1 MLFRSVNNMAYK
13 VTQAI
18 RDLQDN
24 QRYYRAGDVY
34 PRKDLEVDDERVAEL
49 VKGGYIVADV
59 EEDAD
64 LYKLK
69 KDELVALA
77 VEKGIEVDTKDTKA
91 EIIEKLEV

>member
-1 MLFRSVNNMAYK
+1 MAYK

-24 QRYYRAGDVY
+24 QRYYRAGDTF
-34 PRKDLEVDDERVAEL
+34 PRNGLKVDDERVAEL
-49 VKGGYIVADV
+49 VKGGYIVAEV

-64 LYKLK
+64 LSKLK

-77 VEKGIEVDTKDTKA
+77 VEKGIEVDTNDTKA

>member
-1 MLFRSVNNMAYK
+1 MAFK
-13 VTQAI
+13 VTTPI
-18 RDLQDN
+18 RDSKDN
-24 QRYYRAGDVY
+24 KHYYDAGDIF
-34 PRKDLEVDDERVAEL
+34 PREGLDVDDERVAEL
-49 VKGGYIVADV
+49 IAGGYIVADV

-64 LYKLK
+64 LSKLK

>member
-1 MLFRSVNNMAYK
+1 MAFK

-24 QRYYRAGDVY
+24 NFYYAAGDIY
-34 PRKDLEVDDERVAEL
+34 PRKNLQVDDERLAEL

-64 LYKLK
+64 LSKLK

>member
-1 MLFRSVNNMAYK
+1 MAYK

-24 QRYYRAGDVY
+24 QRYYRAGDIF

-49 VKGGYIVADV
+49 VKGGYIVADI

-64 LYKLK
+64 LSKLK
-69 KDELVALA
+69 KDELVSLA

>member
-1 MLFRSVNNMAYK
+1 MAYK

-24 QRYYRAGDVY
+24 QRYYRAGDVF
-34 PRKDLEVDDERVAEL
+34 PRNGLKVDDERVAEL

-64 LYKLK
+64 LSKLK

-91 EIIEKLEV
+91 DIIEKLEV

>member
-1 MLFRSVNNMAYK
+1 MAYK

-24 QRYYRAGDVY
+24 QRYYRAGDTF
-34 PRKDLEVDDERVAEL
+34 PRNGLKVDDERVAEL
-49 VKGGYIVADV
+49 VKGGYIVAEV

-64 LYKLK
+64 LSKLK

-77 VEKGIEVDTKDTKA
+77 IEKGIEVDAKDTKA
-91 EIIEKLEV
+91 EIIEKLEA

>member
-1 MLFRSVNNMAYK
+1 MAYK

-24 QRYYRAGDVY
+24 QHYYRAGDIF

-64 LYKLK
+64 LSKLK

-77 VEKGIEVDTKDTKA
+77 VEKGIEVDAKDTKA

>member
-1 MLFRSVNNMAYK
+1 MAYK

-24 QRYYRAGDVY
+24 QHYYRAGDVF
-34 PRKDLEVDDERVAEL
+34 PRNGLKVDDERVAEL

-64 LYKLK
+64 LSKLK

-77 VEKGIEVDTKDTKA
+77 VEKGVEVDTKDTKA
-91 EIIEKLEV
+91 EIIEKLEA

>member
-1 MLFRSVNNMAYK
+1 MAYK

-24 QRYYRAGDVY
+24 QRYYRAGDKF
-34 PRKDLEVDDERVAEL
+34 PRNGLKVDDERVAGL

-64 LYKLK
+64 LSKLK

>member
-1 MLFRSVNNMAYK
+1 MAYK

-24 QRYYRAGDVY
+24 EFYYTSGDVF
-34 PRKDLEVDDERVAEL
+34 PREGLKVDDERLAEL

-64 LYKLK
+64 LSKLK

>member
-1 MLFRSVNNMAYK
+1 MAYK

-18 RDLQDN
+18 RDTQDN
-24 QRYYRAGDVY
+24 DRYYAAGDIY

-59 EEDAD
+59 EEQTD
-64 LYKLK
+64 LSKLK

-77 VEKGIEVDTKDTKA
+77 VEKGVEVDTKNTKA
-91 EIIEKLEV
+91 EIIEKLEA

>member
-1 MLFRSVNNMAYK
+1 MAYK

-18 RDLQDN
+18 RDLKDN
-24 QRYYRAGDVY
+24 QHYYRAGDIF
-34 PRKDLEVDDERVAEL
+34 PREGLEVDDDRVAEL

-59 EEDAD
+59 EDEAD
-64 LYKLK
+64 LSKLK

-77 VEKGIEVDTKDTKA
+77 VEKGIEVDAKDTKA

>member
-1 MLFRSVNNMAYK
+1 MAYK

-24 QRYYRAGDVY
+24 QRYYRAGDKF
-34 PRKDLEVDDERVAEL
+34 PRNGLKVDDERVAEL
-49 VKGGYIVADV
+49 VKGGYIVAEV

-64 LYKLK
+64 LSKLK

-77 VEKGIEVDTKDTKA
+77 IEKGIEVDAKDTKA
-91 EIIEKLEV
+91 DIVEKLEA

>member
-1 MLFRSVNNMAYK
+1 MAYK

-24 QRYYRAGDVY
+24 QRYYRAGDTF
-34 PRKDLEVDDERVAEL
+34 PRNGLKVDDERVAEL

-64 LYKLK
+64 LSKLK

-77 VEKGIEVDTKDTKA
+77 IEKGIEVDAKDTKA
-91 EIIEKLEV
+91 DIIEKLEA

>member
-1 MLFRSVNNMAYK
+1 MAYK

-24 QRYYRAGDVY
+24 QRYYRAGDTF
-34 PRKDLEVDDERVAEL
+34 PRNGLKVDDERVAEL

-64 LYKLK
+64 LSKLK

-77 VEKGIEVDTKDTKA
+77 VEKGIGVDTKDTKA

>member
-1 MLFRSVNNMAYK
+1 MAYK

-24 QRYYRAGDVY
+24 QRYYRAGDTF
-34 PRKDLEVDDERVAEL
+34 PRNGLKVDDERVAEL
-49 VKGGYIVADV
+49 VKGGYIVAEV

-64 LYKLK
+64 LSKLK

-77 VEKGIEVDTKDTKA
+77 IEKGIEVDAKDTKA
-91 EIIEKLEV
+91 DIIEKLEA

>member
-1 MLFRSVNNMAYK
+1 MAYK

-24 QRYYRAGDVY
+24 QRYYRAGDTF
-34 PRKDLEVDDERVAEL
+34 PRNGLKVDDERVAEL
-49 VKGGYIVADV
+49 VKGGYIVAEV

-64 LYKLK
+64 LSKLK

-77 VEKGIEVDTKDTKA
+77 VEKGVEVDTKDTKA
-91 EIIEKLEV
+91 EIIEKLEA

>member
-1 MLFRSVNNMAYK
+1 MAFK

-24 QRYYRAGDVY
+24 QHYYRAGDVF
-34 PRKDLEVDDERVAEL
+34 PRNGLKVDDERVAEL

-64 LYKLK
+64 LSKLK

>member
-1 MLFRSVNNMAYK
+1 MAYK

-24 QRYYRAGDVY
+24 QRYYRAGDTF
-34 PRKDLEVDDERVAEL
+34 PRNGLKVDDERVAEL

-64 LYKLK
+64 LSKLK

-77 VEKGIEVDTKDTKA
+77 VEKGIEVDAKDTKA
-91 EIIEKLEV
+91 EIIEKLEA

>member
-1 MLFRSVNNMAYK
+1 MSFK

-24 QRYYRAGDVY
+24 NFYYAAGDIF
-34 PRKDLEVDDERVAEL
+34 PREGLVVNDERVAEL

-59 EEDAD
+59 EEDTD
-64 LYKLK
+64 LSKLK

-91 EIIEKLEV
+91 EIIEKLEA

>member
-1 MLFRSVNNMAYK
+1 MAYK

-24 QRYYRAGDVY
+24 QRYYRAGDTF
-34 PRKDLEVDDERVAEL
+34 PRNGLKVDDERVAEL
-49 VKGGYIVADV
+49 VKGGYIVAEV

-64 LYKLK
+64 LSKLK

-77 VEKGIEVDTKDTKA
+77 IEKGIEVDVKDTKA
-91 EIIEKLEV
+91 DIVEKLEA

>member
-1 MLFRSVNNMAYK
+1 MAYK

-24 QRYYRAGDVY
+24 QRYYRAGDTF
-34 PRKDLEVDDERVAEL
+34 PRNGLKVDDERVDEL

-64 LYKLK
+64 LSKLK

-77 VEKGIEVDTKDTKA
+77 IEKVIEVDAKDTKA
-91 EIIEKLEV
+91 DIIEKLEA

>member
-1 MLFRSVNNMAYK
+1 MTYK

-18 RDLQDN
+18 RDLKDN
-24 QRYYRAGDVY
+24 QHYYRAGDVF
-34 PRKDLEVDDERVAEL
+34 PREGLKVDDERVAEL

-59 EEDAD
+59 EEGAD
-64 LYKLK
+64 LSKLK

>member
-1 MLFRSVNNMAYK
+1 MAYK
-13 VTQAI
+13 TTKAI

-24 QRYYRAGDVY
+24 QHYYRAGDVF
-34 PRKDLEVDDERVAEL
+34 PREGLKVDDDRVAEL
-49 VKGGYIVADV
+49 VEGGYIVADV

-64 LYKLK
+64 LSKLK

-91 EIIEKLEV
+91 EIVEKLEA

>member
-1 MLFRSVNNMAYK
+1 MAYK

-24 QRYYRAGDVY
+24 QHYYRAGDIF
-34 PRKDLEVDDERVAEL
+34 PRNGLKVDDERVAEL
-49 VKGGYIVADV
+49 VKGGYIVAEV

-64 LYKLK
+64 LSKLK

>member
-1 MLFRSVNNMAYK
+1 MAYK

-24 QRYYRAGDVY
+24 QRYYRAGDTF
-34 PRKDLEVDDERVAEL
+34 PRNGLKVDDERVAEL
-49 VKGGYIVADV
+49 VKGGYIVAEV

-64 LYKLK
+64 LSKLK

-77 VEKGIEVDTKDTKA
+77 IEKGIEVDAKDTKA
-91 EIIEKLEV
+91 DIVEKLEA

>member
-1 MLFRSVNNMAYK
+1 MAYK

-24 QRYYRAGDVY
+24 QHYYRAGDTF
-34 PRKDLEVDDERVAEL
+34 PRNGLKVDDERVAEL

-64 LYKLK
+64 LSKLK

-77 VEKGIEVDTKDTKA
+77 IEKGIEVDTKDTKA

>member
-1 MLFRSVNNMAYK
+1 MAYK

-24 QRYYRAGDVY
+24 QRYYRAGDTF
-34 PRKDLEVDDERVAEL
+34 PRNGLKVDDERVAEL

-64 LYKLK
+64 LSKLK

>member
-1 MLFRSVNNMAYK
+1 MAYK
-13 VTQAI
+13 VTQEI

-24 QRYYRAGDVY
+24 QHYYRAGDVF

-64 LYKLK
+64 LSKLK

>member
-1 MLFRSVNNMAYK
+1 MAYK

-24 QRYYRAGDVY
+24 QRYYRAGDTF
-34 PRKDLEVDDERVAEL
+34 PRNGLKVGDERVAEL

-64 LYKLK
+64 LSKLK

-77 VEKGIEVDTKDTKA
+77 IEKGIEVDAKDTKA
-91 EIIEKLEV
+91 EIIEKLEA

>member
-1 MLFRSVNNMAYK
+1 MAYK

-18 RDLQDN
+18 RDLKDN
-24 QRYYRAGDVY
+24 DFYYSAGDVF
-34 PRKDLEVDDERVAEL
+34 PREGLDVDDKRVAEL

-64 LYKLK
+64 LTKLK

-91 EIIEKLEV
+91 DIIEKLEV

>member
-1 MLFRSVNNMAYK
+1 MAYK

-24 QRYYRAGDVY
+24 QHYYRAGDVF

-64 LYKLK
+64 LSKLK

-91 EIIEKLEV
+91 EIIEKLEVQS

>member
-1 MLFRSVNNMAYK
+1 MSFK

-24 QRYYRAGDVY
+24 NFYYAAGDIF
-34 PRKDLEVDDERVAEL
+34 PREGLVVNDERVAEL

-59 EEDAD
+59 EEDTD
-64 LYKLK
+64 LSKLK

-77 VEKGIEVDTKDTKA
+77 VEKGVEVDTKDTKA
-91 EIIEKLEV
+91 EIIEKLEA

>member
-1 MLFRSVNNMAYK
+1 MAYK

-24 QRYYRAGDVY
+24 QRYYRAGDTF
-34 PRKDLEVDDERVAEL
+34 PRNGLKVDDERVAEL

-64 LYKLK
+64 LSKLK

-77 VEKGIEVDTKDTKA
+77 VKKGIEVDTKDTKA
-91 EIIEKLEV
+91 DIIEKLEV